1 MNYTVGTIMS
11 VRNTFFQLIRWLLR
25 AWPLLVL
32 FFLLCTHLLLL
43 YYFSIN
49 AKFINKT
56 ISLLFQI
63 IGGLL
68 ILYSIDSNIGVIN
81 QKSLLSLLGKYF
93 NEFPL
98 IKRSV
103 VIEVQSGGGIV
114 IGGGTKIV
122 IGRNPQTIDEKIDY
136 LQEQINE
143 LKLDVEQESK
153 ELNGKIV
160 RLSKEMNIQIQDAKS
175 TIQSLESK
183 MAEVSIGGIK
193 VQLFGVLLMVYGAI
207 SSYVT

>member
-1 MNYTVGTIMS
+1 
-11 VRNTFFQLIRWLLR
+11 
-25 AWPLLVL
+25 
-32 FFLLCTHLLLL
+32 LL

>member
-1 MNYTVGTIMS
+1 M
-11 VRNTFFQLIRWLLR
+11 
-25 AWPLLVL
+25 
-32 FFLLCTHLLLL
+32 
-43 YYFSIN
+43 
-49 AKFINKT
+49 
-56 ISLLFQI
+56 
-63 IGGLL
+63 
-68 ILYSIDSNIGVIN
+68 
-81 QKSLLSLLGKYF
+81 
-93 NEFPL
+93 
-98 IKRSV
+98 
-103 VIEVQSGGGIV
+103 